1 MGFNIWIRKHLIMIS
16 TIIPVHNTNPE
27 WLRVA
32 VESIRNQTFRE
43 IEIILIDDAS
53 TNEDTLEELSKL
65 HGRDRTQVIWLNEN
79 KGISGA
85 LNVGLGA
92 ANFDIIARMDSDD
105 YCTPNRF
112 QKQIDYLQSNPDVD
126 MVGTDL
132 AYLVLHEGQ
141 WRIANQRTQHPAIVT
156 RETAKNSLWFINHPT
171 VMFRKK
177 SVLEVGAY
185 DTSLRGLAED
195 YELWIR
201 MIRNDKV
208 IHNINDVDLFLRI
221 NPNSL
226 VQNIKNE
233 NHEFQLKLQQT
244 L

>member
-1 MGFNIWIRKHLIMIS
+1 MIS

-32 VESIRNQTFRE
+32 VESIRHQTFRE

-53 TNEDTLEELSKL
+53 TNADTLEELSKL
-65 HGRDRTQVIWLNEN
+65 HDKDRTKVIRLNEN

-85 LNVGLGA
+85 LNVGLRA
-92 ANFDIIARMDSDD
+92 AKYDIVARMDSDD
-105 YCTPNRF
+105 FAIQERF
-112 QKQIDYLQSNPDVD
+112 QKQFDYLQKNPHVD
-126 MVGTDL
+126 LVGTDL

-141 WRIANQRTQHPAIVT
+141 WRIANQRTQHPAVIT
-156 RETAKNSLWFINHPT
+156 RKIAKNSLWFVNHPT

-185 DTSLRGLAED
+185 NESLRGLAED

-201 MIRNDKV
+201 MIRNGKV

-221 NPNSL
+221 NPDSL

>member
-1 MGFNIWIRKHLIMIS
+1 MIS

-27 WLRVA
+27 WLVVA
-32 VESIRNQTFRE
+32 VQSIRNQSFKD

-53 TNEDTLEELSKL
+53 TDERTIEELRKMNGTDRTTVITLEKNL
-65 HGRDRTQVIWLNEN
+65 
-79 KGISGA
+79 GISGA
-85 LNVGLGA
+85 LNVGLNA
-92 ANFDIIARMDSDD
+92 AKYDIVARMDSDD
-105 YCTPNRF
+105 YCVPDRF
-112 QKQIDYLQSNPDVD
+112 KKQIDYLQNNPEVD

-132 AYLVLHEGQ
+132 AYLVLHEGKWQ
-141 WRIANQRTQHPAIVT
+141 IANQRTNHPSVIT
-156 RETAKNSLWFINHPT
+156 REIAKNSLWFVNHPT
-171 VMFRKK
+171 VMFRK
-177 SVLEVGAY
+177 SAILELGGY
-185 DTSLRGLAED
+185 DISLRGLAED

-201 MIRNDKV
+201 MIRKGKV